1 MVETS
6 LVIVSGMSGAGK
18 TTAAKV
24 LEDLGYYTIDN
35 IPLKIAE
42 RIAELFTAVGAAA
55 SKIALVIDA
64 RSRDEKAAFEVISM
78 LKTRY
83 GAKVIFLEASTDV
96 LVNRYKENRRVHPL
110 GADILEAVL
119 KEEALLKEIKSISDA
134 VVDTSDLNVHQL
146 TERIKGFFQ
155 LSDNDIAV
163 TVSSFGFKHGLP
175 VDSDLVFDVRFLRN
189 PYFDNELRG
198 LTGLERTIQDYVERD
213 SAFNE
218 FFTKLTDLVLFL
230 IPQYKKEGKHFLKIS
245 VGCTGGRH
253 RSVAVVEKLAKYIR
267 DNADVPVLVSH
278 RDVERE

>member
-78 LKTRY
+78 LKARY
-83 GAKVIFLEASTDV
+83 GAKVIFLDASTDV

-146 TERIKGFFQ
+146 TDRIKGFFQ

-189 PYFDNELRG
+189 PYFDNELRS

-213 SAFNE
+213 SAFKE